1 MLATEKKRRQDELE
15 KCLYELSKEM
25 LTDTNIRIISLQ
37 LKEIYK
43 GDFRHSYSGFFP
55 LIQKIAGGDQGE
67 SLDYLGD
74 NLEGIRKYI
83 EKDYVSGSK
92 EFEDMYDQLNKLCDH
107 LTLEIGRWN
116 YYSQYDQK
124 FEDINARTTT
134 IHTNMDEA
142 TSELRKASKQAASIQ
157 TELIAVLSIF
167 AAIVVTFSGGFTFL
181 GGVMTS
187 IGNVEDYEVVV
198 LTAIICGMVIFN
210 TIFLLMYLVG
220 KITERNIYAQCKTKD
235 CSCKNKC
242 GGLKRLKKR
251 LPYIYYFNLI
261 GLFGIIIN
269 LVVWYIDIKDW
280 FGF

>member
-1 MLATEKKRRQDELE
+1 MLAKEKKRRQEELE
-15 KCLYELSKEM
+15 NHIRALSKKMFEES
-25 LTDTNIRIISLQ
+25 DIRDISLQ
-37 LKEIYK
+37 LMETYK

-55 LIQKIAGGDQGE
+55 LIQKISGSDQQE

-74 NLEGIRKYI
+74 NLEGIRNYI
-83 EKDYVSGSK
+83 ERDFISGKK
-92 EFEDMYDQLNKLCDH
+92 EFEDIYDQLNKLCDH

-116 YYSQYDQK
+116 YYSQYEQK
-124 FEDINARTTT
+124 LDDINTRTTSLNE
-134 IHTNMDEA
+134 NMDGA
-142 TSELRKASKQAASIQ
+142 TRELRKASKQAASIQ

-187 IGNVEDYEVVV
+187 IGNVKDYEVAI

-220 KITERNIYAQCKTKD
+220 KITERNIYAKCKTQD
-235 CSCKNKC
+235 CSCRDKC

-251 LPYIYYFNLI
+251 LPYIFYFNIVALM
-261 GLFGIIIN
+261 GIIID
-269 LVVWYIDIKDW
+269 LAIWYFDIRNW
-280 FGF
+280 FGL

>member
-1 MLATEKKRRQDELE
+1 MLAKEKKRRQEELE
-15 KCLYELSKEM
+15 NHIRALSKKMFEES
-25 LTDTNIRIISLQ
+25 DIRDISLQ
-37 LKEIYK
+37 LMETYK

-55 LIQKIAGGDQGE
+55 LIQKISGSDQQE

-74 NLEGIRKYI
+74 NLEGIRNYI
-83 EKDYVSGSK
+83 ERDFISGKK
-92 EFEDMYDQLNKLCDH
+92 EFEDIYDQLNKLCDH

-116 YYSQYDQK
+116 YYSQYEQK
-124 FEDINARTTT
+124 LDDINTRTTSLNE
-134 IHTNMDEA
+134 NMDGA
-142 TSELRKASKQAASIQ
+142 TRELRKASKQAASIQ

-187 IGNVEDYEVVV
+187 RGNVKDYEVAI

-220 KITERNIYAQCKTKD
+220 KITERNIYAKCKTQD
-235 CSCKNKC
+235 CSCRDKC

-251 LPYIYYFNLI
+251 LPYIFYFNIVALM
-261 GLFGIIIN
+261 GIIID
-269 LVVWYIDIKDW
+269 LAIWYFDIRNW
-280 FGF
+280 FGL

>member
-1 MLATEKKRRQDELE
+1 MLAKEKKRRQEELE
-15 KCLYELSKEM
+15 NYIHELSKKMFAES
-25 LTDTNIRIISLQ
+25 DIRNISLQ
-37 LKEIYK
+37 LMETYK

-55 LIQKIAGGDQGE
+55 LIQKISGSDQQE

-74 NLEGIRKYI
+74 NLEGIRNYI
-83 EKDYVSGSK
+83 EEDFISGKK
-92 EFEDMYDQLNKLCDH
+92 EFEDIYDQLNKLCDH

-116 YYSQYDQK
+116 YYSQYEQK
-124 FEDINARTTT
+124 LDDINTRTTSLNE
-134 IHTNMDEA
+134 NMDSA
-142 TSELRKASKQAASIQ
+142 TIELRKASKQAASIQ

-187 IGNVEDYEVVV
+187 IGNVKDYEVAV

-220 KITERNIYAQCKTKD
+220 KITERNIYAKCKTPD
-235 CSCKNKC
+235 CSCRDKC

-251 LPYIYYFNLI
+251 LPYIFYFNMIALM
-261 GLFGIIIN
+261 GIIID
-269 LVVWYIDIKDW
+269 LAIWYLDIRNW
-280 FGF
+280 FGL